1 MLDNENPQRS
11 ISPVLIHLLKGVLYR
26 DRHPELWR
34 DLATFQAPVREYFG
48 MIGLAIFADE
58 AEGYAFLRHT
68 AGDDEEGDDFTEIPR
83 LIQRRP
89 LGYHLSLL
97 CVLLRKK
104 LAEQDASGA
113 ESRLI
118 LSRTQII
125 DMIQVFLPDRDNEVK
140 TIEKIDGLIKRTLDL
155 GFLRQLKGEESRF
168 EVQRVI
174 KALVDADWIGKLDEK
189 LREYKSYA
197 ANLDGLQQE

>member
-1 MLDNENPQRS
+1 MVEEENSPKS

-34 DLATFQAPVREYFG
+34 DLETFQATVREYFA
-48 MIGLAIFADE
+48 MIGLSIFTDE
-58 AEGYAFLRHT
+58 TEGYAFLRHDS
-68 AGDDEEGDDFTEIPR
+68 ADDEEGDDSSAIPR

-89 LGYHLSLL
+89 LGYPLSLL

-113 ESRLI
+113 ERRLI
-118 LSRTQII
+118 LSRVQII

-155 GFLRQLKGEESRF
+155 GFLRQLKGEEHRF
-168 EVQRVI
+168 EVQRII

-197 ANLDGLQQE
+197 NLDGLQQE